1 MSVVEVLLGIDLGS
15 TTTKA
20 VALDRTGRILGRGI
34 TNTRSN
40 YEVASQTVRE
50 EALVQ
55 SRFELV
61 RHAMEADP
69 ELSGIENKFIGSLV
83 RNFRQRQH
91 LEQLEFLESA
101 LYDCTD
107 GPRYAPKREAVKEI
121 LDRICQAMRS
131 RVPGHF
137 SELAVRKSDFFRDLA
152 AADYMQFAEQF
163 RHAKHASFDVLC
175 GLFDAAILVVENAA
189 GDGAFE
195 RHAGPA
201 LERTLATAP
210 AALQQR

>member
-1 MSVVEVLLGIDLGS
+1 MSVEVLLGIDLGS

-20 VALDRTGRILGRGI
+20 IALDRPGRVIGRGI

-40 YEVASQTVRE
+40 YEVASQIVRE

-55 SRFELV
+55 SRFELL
-61 RHAMEADP
+61 RHAMAANA
-69 ELSGIENKFIGSLV
+69 ELSGIESKFIGSLV

-91 LEQLEFLESA
+91 LEQLDFLESA
-101 LYDCTD
+101 LNCCADA
-107 GPRYAPKREAVKEI
+107 PRYAPNREAVKEI
-121 LDRICQAMRS
+121 LNRICQAMRL

-152 AADYMQFAEQF
+152 AADFMQVAEQF
-163 RHAKHASFDVLC
+163 SGSKHASFDVLC
-175 GLFDAAILVVENAA
+175 GLFDAAILEVENAA
-189 GDGAFE
+189 GDRAFE

-201 LERTLATAP
+201 LEQTLTAAP
-210 AALQQR
+210 AAL